1 MSISFSK
8 PTLLCAI
15 LPNEIG
21 NPIIYNICSNQQ
33 SENYKYTVKEKF
45 GISKPY
51 KKNCL

>member
-21 NPIIYNICSNQQ
+21 NPIIYNICFNQQ
-33 SENYKYTVKEKF
+33 SENYKYTVKEKE
-45 GISKPY
+45 ISKRY
-51 KKNCL
+51 KKNCF